1 MPLPHAAPVE
11 ADAPRPWARALLLA
25 RIPAALKLLLLA
37 LLAAL
42 PMAEAPRRTL
52 RRLRQDWLFSTHT
65 GLTEDLD
72 SAETPYTLRR
82 ILQLRAEL
90 GWLMR
95 GAPNRGMPLSGHR
108 APALRPAQ
116 AARAPPWRS
125 HAPIHPES
133 VEKTPSPAA
142 MTHAPRRSRRSA
154 SKSLLFSE
162 EKRSKKDFL
171 TRARARSS
179 SAQTSE

>member
-1 MPLPHAAPVE
+1 MPLHRAAPVE
-11 ADAPRPWARALLLA
+11 ADAPHPWARAILHA

-42 PMAEAPRRTL
+42 SKAEAPRRTL
-52 RRLRQDWLFSTHT
+52 RALRQDWLFSSNTD
-65 GLTEDLD
+65 LNEDLD

-95 GAPNRGMPLSGHR
+95 GKPHRGMALSGLR

-116 AARAPPWRS
+116 AARAPPWCERAQIPS
-125 HAPIHPES
+125 ES
-133 VEKTPSPAA
+133 VEKTPRSAA
-142 MTHAPRRSRRSA
+142 TTHAY
-154 SKSLLFSE
+154 L
-162 EKRSKKDFL
+162 
-171 TRARARSS
+171 
-179 SAQTSE
+179 